1 MSRLC
6 LPYQYPNN
14 PQSSAIEL
22 YICIHSVKYIFK
34 KKSCLLKF
42 KLNIFIKIRRQING
56 THYQREFTSTRD
68 VQIHWGIQTKWLN
81 QKQFCDQKGLSLFK
95 FKYWITK
102 YNKLKTSSFIPLH
115 VKENQPSNSYRIDL
129 PNGIV
134 IHLTGSEGLTLISEL
149 ISHVS
154 DQ

>member
-1 MSRLC
+1 MES
-6 LPYQYPNN
+6 
-14 PQSSAIEL
+14 I
-22 YICIHSVKYIFK
+22 
-34 KKSCLLKF
+34 
-42 KLNIFIKIRRQING
+42 ING
-56 THYQREFTSTRD
+56 NSLQQEMFKFVEEYKQSGLTQE
-68 VQIHWGIQTKWLN
+68 
-81 QKQFCDQKGLSLFK
+81 QFCDQNGFSIFK